1 MITRRDDKGLPLP
14 WAVAVLAVHEPL
26 NRLGTCLIVSEVA
39 AGGLVAWVGIG
50 RGRELAANV
59 RAAHT
64 TVAAAL
70 TAGGLATLIACLVIT
85 FVAATLLTPRVMRG
99 ALRRRQAVR

>member
-1 MITRRDDKGLPLP
+1 MRKDDRGLPLP

-26 NRLGTCLIVSEVA
+26 NRAGSCLIVSEAV
-39 AGGLVAWVGIG
+39 AGGLTAWVGIG
-50 RGRELAANV
+50 RGRELAANA

-70 TAGGLATLIACLVIT
+70 TAGGLATLIVCFA
-85 FVAATLLTPRVMRG
+85 VALAVATLLAPRVMRG
-99 ALRRRQAVR
+99 AQRRRQELR